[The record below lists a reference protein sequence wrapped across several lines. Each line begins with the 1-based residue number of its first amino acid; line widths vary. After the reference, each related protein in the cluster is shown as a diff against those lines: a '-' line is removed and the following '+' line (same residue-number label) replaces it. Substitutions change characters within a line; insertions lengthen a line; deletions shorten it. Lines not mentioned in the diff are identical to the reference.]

1 MSPHGTI
8 KQGGIGE
15 EPLKASTAED
25 VFAPKKTLFFFTFPK
40 PAVHQSEIFS
50 GKFF

>member
-1 MSPHGTI
+1 MSTHGAI

-25 VFAPKKTLFFFTFPK
+25 VFVPKKTLFFFTFRK
-40 PAVHQSEIFS
+40 LAVHQSGIFS